1 MGAEISDDAE
11 RELIEGYLEMRRMGG
26 NAKTITA
33 TPRQLESLIR
43 LSEALARM
51 KWARVVERSDVAEAI
66 RLMKASAVGVG
77 LVPQKLVAPKGV
89 KRDSARALTASL
101 LLLLFFFLWFLPC
114 HPPSPCRHA
123 IAGGDP
129 NGRDGPAHRHH
140 RHGHDHDGPLR
151 ARPWPARRAQGRT
164 VLGQEARGARG
175 EPRVVRL
182 YKLYA
187 P

>member
-1 MGAEISDDAE
+1 LVVAEISDDAE

-77 LVPQKLVAPKGV
+77 LVLQKLVAPKGV
-89 KRDSARALTASL
+89 KRNSEHAAARAKCLFS
-101 LLLLFFFLWFLPC
+101 FFFFVWFLPC

-123 IAGGDP
+123 AP
-129 NGRDGPAHRHH
+129 SRRWRPKRPRRTRAPA
-140 RHGHDHDGPLR
+140 PST
-151 ARPWPARRAQGRT
+151 WT
-164 VLGQEARGARG
+164 
-175 EPRVVRL
+175 
-182 YKLYA
+182 
-187 P
+187 